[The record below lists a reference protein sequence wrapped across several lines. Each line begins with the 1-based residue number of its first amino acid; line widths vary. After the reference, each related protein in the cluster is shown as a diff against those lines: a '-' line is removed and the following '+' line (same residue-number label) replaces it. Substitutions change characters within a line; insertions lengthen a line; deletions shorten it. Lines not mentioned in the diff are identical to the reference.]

1 MASYKDGVGQYTW
14 GKYNATS
21 EYRDIYIVGG
31 SSGGGNSDYFYIPE
45 GDLNDLRSKNYGT
58 GIHFWREGNKVNI
71 TINLLLIACDNNK
84 RFLSNGY
91 YIGNSSADYQFFA
104 NIQYQKKSTNEWVK
118 LGDILIT
125 TNYGSMPLYNR
136 EGWDTQQSGYL
147 WKTFTYDLDLADI
160 SQFSIGIH
168 GEGTDIYK
176 WNYYKVEEV
185 FKPVKKRLTI
195 KYLNKLTRAEVRPS
209 YTVDVLENTQ
219 YRDTAPNV
227 SGYTIENP
235 DINIVMLNDAEHI
248 VWYIPNTVVTVRYLD
263 RLTNRPLLSEDTIKN
278 LTVGQTITRT
288 ALSIPDYTPEQST
301 ITHRV
306 TEGTNIITFY
316 YRQIAKVRAWAIRQG
331 GRWRSLGTID
341 KHFKI
346 RRSGTM
352 ITTSNEDIVQG
363 DVGREN
369 YSANRIRKSNSWKAQ
384 GKVGD

>member
-14 GKYNATS
+14 GTYLNTGTYN
-21 EYRDIYIVGG
+21 DIAVVGG
-31 SSGGGNSDYFYIPE
+31 AKGGGSDYFGIPE
-45 GDLNDLRSKNYGT
+45 SEMDTLRAKNYGT
-58 GIHFWREGNKVNI
+58 GVHFWRDGNKLNI
-71 TINLLLIACDNNK
+71 TINLIIISTKNDTIL
-84 RFLSNGY
+84 RNGY
-91 YIGNSSADYQFFA
+91 YIGNSSADYKFFA
-104 NIQYQKKSTNEWVK
+104 NIQYKTKQGNWVE
-118 LGDILIT
+118 LGDKEINT
-125 TNYGSMPLYNR
+125 FYGGDPMYDKA
-136 EGWDTQQSGYL
+136 GWDTKGSGYL
-147 WKTFTYDLDLADI
+147 WKTFTFDNIDL
-160 SQFSIGIH
+160 SQVTQFSVGVH
-168 GEGTDIYK
+168 GEGNEIRK
-176 WNYYKVEEV
+176 WNYYNIEDVL
-185 FKPVKKRLTI
+185 KPTTKRLTI

-219 YRDTAPNV
+219 YRDTAPSV

-235 DINIVMLNDAEHI
+235 NINIVMKNDAEYI
-248 VWYIPNTVVTVRYLD
+248 VWYIPNTKVTVKYLD
-263 RLTNRPLLSEDTIKN
+263 RLTNRPLHSEDTVRN
-278 LTVGQTITRT
+278 LAVGQTITRT

-301 ITHRV
+301 ITHIV

-331 GRWRSLGTID
+331 GRWKSLGTID
-341 KHFKI
+341 KHFKV